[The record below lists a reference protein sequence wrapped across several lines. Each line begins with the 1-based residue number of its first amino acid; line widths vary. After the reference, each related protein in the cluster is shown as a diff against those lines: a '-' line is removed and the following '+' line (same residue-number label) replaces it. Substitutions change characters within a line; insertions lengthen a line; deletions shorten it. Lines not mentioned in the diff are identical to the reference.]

1 MLWFLCLI
9 HMPCSS
15 DCSKNTCKSV
25 SLQIVTPM
33 PKDFQNTSG
42 KQYVGKTSCSQF
54 FLDEPIRGLYLE
66 GPPPS
71 VHVLIVFFCRAQNH
85 QQPDYKMA
93 FTTLSE
99 ENLPQIQRIKLQK
112 IQAKIGKERLSEK
125 QEQEIKTFRESGGS
139 SRQVLE
145 SRKYKVQESS
155 HILTCEESENFKSS
169 EKAPHSREKHGIER
183 HQIPEDPTVAAT
195 RKSHDAKHQFQIFTN
210 FNKLRNS
217 EQPRKNHHTQRIQ
230 GTHTEGIQEV
240 ALLIGFYA

>member
-54 FLDEPIRGLYLE
+54 FLDQPIRGLYLE

-155 HILTCEESENFKSS
+155 HIFNLRRIGEFQKFRES
-169 EKAPHSREKHGIER
+169 
-183 HQIPEDPTVAAT
+183 AAFQ
-195 RKSHDAKHQFQIFTN
+195 RKTWH
-210 FNKLRNS
+210 
-217 EQPRKNHHTQRIQ
+217 
-230 GTHTEGIQEV
+230 
-240 ALLIGFYA
+240 